1 MTRRGNLRVRPMTG
15 YFGTRTIPAL
25 FTAIA
30 IAMAVGSPAPA
41 TAQGVSQFPLE
52 GLWIGRFFSS
62 DEDKSK
68 VAQSS
73 FCGAHR
79 SPFHDL
85 YFEFGRVNAVLVDQY
100 GFQLELAG
108 AFIGRNFI
116 GEVRLTDGKGL
127 ELLGPA
133 KGVINGL
140 GAARISF
147 NAKDL
152 GGKSDRVCNA
162 VLHLKKGTG
171 GD

>member
-1 MTRRGNLRVRPMTG
+1 MIRPIAAFVLTIGLVMAP
-15 YFGTRTIPAL
+15 FGMSMHAL
-25 FTAIA
+25 
-30 IAMAVGSPAPA
+30 
-41 TAQGVSQFPLE
+41 AQGVSQAPLE

-62 DEDKSK
+62 DKDSGKA
-68 VAQSS
+68 AQSS

-79 SPFHDL
+79 SPSHDFYL
-85 YFEFGRVNAVLVDQY
+85 QFGRINALLADQH

-116 GEVRLTDGKGL
+116 GEVRLTDDKGL

-133 KGVINGL
+133 KGVIG
-140 GAARISF
+140 GMGEARISF

-152 GGKSDRVCNA
+152 GGKTDLVCNA